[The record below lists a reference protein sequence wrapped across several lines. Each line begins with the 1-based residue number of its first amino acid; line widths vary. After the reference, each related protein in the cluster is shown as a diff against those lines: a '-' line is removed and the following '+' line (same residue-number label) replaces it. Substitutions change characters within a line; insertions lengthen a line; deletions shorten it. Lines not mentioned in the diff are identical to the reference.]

1 MTSKLSPTIA
11 AAVALAVPA
20 GATALA
26 SPPPLPAK
34 CTYKVEKS
42 YSLTSVKRHGIP
54 VAVTCD
60 KAIKV
65 SALVDML
72 GKPEKDWEDMHPHG
86 IPGIAI
92 APITPVGDSGSA
104 TTRVRIT
111 TKAARF
117 LGRYQHPR
125 LRLLLGEDIGKGI
138 YQSVDSG
145 KVIVLR

>member
-1 MTSKLSPTIA
+1 MK
-11 AAVALAVPA
+11 
-20 GATALA
+20 
-26 SPPPLPAK
+26 K
-34 CTYKVEKS
+34 
-42 YSLTSVKRHGIP
+42 HGIT

-60 KAIKV
+60 TAIKV

-86 IPGIAI
+86 IPGIAL
-92 APITPVGDSGSA
+92 APITPVDDSGHA
-104 TTRVRIT
+104 TTRVGIT
-111 TKAARF
+111 KKAARF
-117 LGRYQHPR
+117 LGRYNRPR